1 MITEWIKNYFI
12 WLNGVTGNE
21 MASAAVTGVLLST
34 ALFLMRTLPNR
45 LFVLLK
51 NRYTIELTVDRGDT
65 AYSTLADNLFKLANY
80 KKRKVR
86 LAYVGSWWFYN
97 HDRETYNRMTN
108 ECRSVGAAFLTGY
121 GKFMIWHHGRPLFIN
136 NQAPG
141 VNPNGGYVTNG
152 VALTLWTFGTD
163 YNWFRENLDLKE
175 HTAKTVNKYNVG
187 DGGVSSKILTDDILT
202 QNSVFEIIPETKD
215 ILNEI
220 ESFLTERDKW
230 VGLGLPYKLH
240 FILHGAPGTGKSTF
254 VKYVATKFEKIL
266 NVYDLNEQSIGS
278 TYPLDGS
285 FILFEDIHSVGS
297 LLKEPVGEKHKTS
310 LSGFLNALDGVAGSD
325 NLVIFSTTNYLDKLD
340 PAIMRPGRT
349 SLVREFKALQPVE
362 VEHVLLQ
369 AYPELEKRMVGLTY
383 PSLRLCDI
391 STLKMVAKFD
401 IEQVINFLKD
411 PESLKVIQNN

>member
-1 MITEWIKNYFI
+1 MLTDYIKMWFA

-51 NRYTIELTVDRGDT
+51 NRYTIELAVDRGDI
-65 AYSTLADNLFKLANY
+65 AYFTLAENLFKLANY

-86 LAYVGSWWFYN
+86 LTYVSSWWFYN
-97 HDRETYNRMTN
+97 NDRETYNRMIS
-108 ECRSVGAAFLTGY
+108 EGRSRDAAFLTGY

-136 NQAPG
+136 NQAPE
-141 VNPNGGYVTNG
+141 VNPNGGSAAYG

-163 YNWFRENLDLKE
+163 YKWFRENLDLEE
-175 HTAKTVNKYNVG
+175 HSTKTVNKYG
-187 DGGVSSKILTDDILT
+187 DGSVSSKILTDDILT

-254 VKYVATKFEKIL
+254 VKYVATKFEKTL
-266 NVYDLNEQSIGS
+266 NVYDLNEQSIGN

-349 SLVREFKALQPVE
+349 SLVREFKALQPAE

-369 AYPELEKRMVGLTY
+369 AYPELAKHMVGLTY

-391 STLKMVAKFD
+391 STLKLVAKFD
-401 IEQVINFLKD
+401 VEQVVRFLKD